1 MFILSLKAKMQ
12 ISWVL
17 SEKERDRRYNKLK
30 KVGFRND
37 FRRSTSESSTTTLS
51 TEPTSP
57 TSDRTL
63 AIPPIPEVH
72 FTVEEMLHL
81 ENLRN
86 FMRNISK
93 IRYETFFS
101 VEPSC
106 LNHLASVSYFGG
118 PLKYHFWKMFQDVSD
133 IISREMYL
141 NLPCMKEIHPNDQVK
156 DSMTFHW

>member
-1 MFILSLKAKMQ
+1 MQ

-37 FRRSTSESSTTTLS
+37 FRRSTSESSTTLS
-51 TEPTSP
+51 TAPTSP
-57 TSDRTL
+57 TSDRPM
-63 AIPPIPEVH
+63 AIPTIPEVH

-81 ENLRN
+81 ENLRS
-86 FMRNISK
+86 FMRSIAK
-93 IRYETFFS
+93 IRYERFFS

-118 PLKYHFWKMFQDVSD
+118 PLKYQFWKMFLDVSD

-141 NLPCMKEIHPNDQVK
+141 TLPCMKEIHPNDQVRQ
-156 DSMTFHW
+156 